1 MKFQVIELL
10 EGSRHDNNNFQK
22 FFVNYSSSNLFNF
35 VSSEPAGSLLV
46 REETRLKAKHLAV

>member
-22 FFVNYSSSNLFNF
+22 FFVNYSSSDLFNS

-46 REETRLKAKHLAV
+46 GEETGLQA

>member
-22 FFVNYSSSNLFNF
+22 FFVNYSSSDLFNS

-46 REETRLKAKHLAV
+46 GEETGLQAKHLAV